1 TGRTR
6 LRAPMPT
13 SRRTRIR
20 TRTSKRRAHTAQ
32 ASADDPART
41 VPRSAQLVERLAA
54 PARPIA
60 APPQQHDQA
69 AGHGREPDDGQE
81 RRPHA
86 VEEVQAYDEQDRAGG
101 HVRE

>member
-1 TGRTR
+1 PPECRTIPLHDALPISATRAKQAMRTATRMTGRTR

-54 PARPIA
+54 RSEEHTSEL
-60 APPQQHDQA
+60 QS
-69 AGHGREPDDGQE
+69 RENL
-81 RRPHA
+81 
-86 VEEVQAYDEQDRAGG
+86 V
-101 HVRE
+101 